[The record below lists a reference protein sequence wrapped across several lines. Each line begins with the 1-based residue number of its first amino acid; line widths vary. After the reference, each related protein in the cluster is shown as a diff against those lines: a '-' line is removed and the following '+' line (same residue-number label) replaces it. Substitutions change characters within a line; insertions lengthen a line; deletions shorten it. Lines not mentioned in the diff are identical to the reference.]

1 MIKRIICYM
10 IITLTVPLIT
20 KAQQINFNSW
30 SNNYLQINSYN
41 GNVSTDAYT
50 LVFDG
55 NGVINIPNW
64 RLSVRLKQPVTSGA
78 HTFPANKISLQPT
91 ITSGTADPGP
101 VPTISQIGMPLNTIL
116 QEGQEVFLVPQSAAP
131 LYNNPQSNNAYYNFQ
146 LKYNLT
152 IEGGA
157 YLAQFPSW
165 INFYAQLEFK
175 AYDQNNNLIGV
186 REHVYQLQIGTL
198 SGTPPVTHQFSLQV
212 GSNAVNGLLEL
223 KTRADYIQG
232 ASITYTNGLTVN
244 ANTDYQIKVTSLQ
257 SAFLSSSGN
266 SLPLNTIKLSL
277 IPSSGNSGAVF
288 PVWLSASSQ
297 KIASGVSTQATPV
310 YYDINYASKSNDINL
325 ITAKMEQYT
334 TTLQYE
340 ITPQ

>member
-1 MIKRIICYM
+1 MTKKII
-10 IITLTVPLIT
+10 ISVIGILLLPLIT
-20 KAQQINFNSW
+20 KAQQVSFNAW

-41 GNVSTDAYT
+41 GNISTDAYT
-50 LVFDG
+50 LVFNG

-64 RLSVRLKQPVTSGA
+64 RISVRLKQPIISGA

-91 ITSGTADPGP
+91 MTSGTADPGP
-101 VPTISQIGMPLNTIL
+101 IPAISQIGMPLNVIL

-146 LKYNLT
+146 LRYNLT

-175 AYDQNNNLIGV
+175 SYDQNNNVIGV
-186 REHVYQLQIGTL
+186 WENVYQLQIGTL

-223 KTRADYIQG
+223 KTRADYMQG
-232 ASITYTNGLTVN
+232 ASVTYSNGLIVN
-244 ANTDYQIKVTSLQ
+244 ANTNYQVKVTSLQ
-257 SAFLSSSGN
+257 SAFLSATGN
-266 SLPLNTIKLSL
+266 SLPLNTIRLSL

-288 PVWLSASSQ
+288 PVWLSASGQ
-297 KIASGVSTQATPV
+297 KIASGASTEGAPV
-310 YYDINYASKSNDINL
+310 YYDINYSSKPNDMNL

-340 ITPQ
+340 IVPQ